1 MKSRTKKVTAK
12 AVLIALLVS
21 AAASPFQSNM
31 ASSKAVAKKIS
42 VTLKKKRLSLK
53 TGQRFRLKAKKKPA
67 KAKVSFSSSKRSVV
81 SVNKTGLVKAK
92 KPGKASI
99 TATVKYKG
107 KKKKA
112 VCKVRV
118 VSKRKTINKQI
129 QPSAPAANT
138 QQPAPTA
145 TAKPVITDP
154 TATPN
159 AAPKGTPRATKTPS
173 PTPVEITYKA
183 DYTVELGSTLDVKKE
198 VKPSEGVITD
208 YNVSTSNNYVAI
220 IDARG
225 KIKPLHIGKCT
236 LILTSKADDTKKE
249 TYKLCVTDEFVAED
263 GYNFY
268 KEDIAH
274 GEVSDFTYPSQYR
287 ESGEGHAKIYFPP
300 DYDPKNK
307 TYNLLFCLHGGGQN
321 EDYWTCGRKTS
332 AGAGC
337 HANNIMDYLY
347 DTKEAEECIVVFPNG
362 NINYDKSKTYPNTE
376 PNPVVQNSWSNCYLF
391 EYEVIYDLLPYM
403 EKNYPVKKGAAHTG
417 VCGLS
422 MGCGEAIELGLKH
435 PDLFQYMGFF
445 SAGPFA
451 STKQTIVTTQEDA
464 NRLNSQIKLCFFI
477 TGQQD
482 HMMDDSARRF
492 VNQCDL
498 LGLNNMFL
506 EVKGTGHDDR
516 CWDRAFYTFMQ
527 YAFLLKLF
535 QIMIDMGFVFW

>member
-1 MKSRTKKVTAK
+1 MKSRTKEMTAK

-21 AAASPFQSNM
+21 TTASPFQSSM
-31 ASSKAVAKKIS
+31 ASSKSAAKKIS
-42 VTLKKKRLSLK
+42 VTLNKKTLSLK

-118 VSKRKTINKQI
+118 VSKKKTINKQI

-154 TATPN
+154 TATPS
-159 AAPKGTPRATKTPS
+159 ATPKGTPRATKTPS

-208 YNVSTSNNYVAI
+208 YNVSTSNSYVAI

-236 LILTSKADDTKKE
+236 LVLTSKTDDTKKE

-300 DYDPKNK
+300 DYDPKKK

-451 STKQTIVTTQEDA
+451 STKQTIVTIQEDA

-527 YAFLLKLF
+527 YAFK
-535 QIMIDMGFVFW
+535 

>member
-42 VTLKKKRLSLK
+42 VTLNKKRLSLK

-118 VSKRKTINKQI
+118 VSKKKTINKQI

-154 TATPN
+154 TATPS
-159 AAPKGTPRATKTPS
+159 AAPKRTPRATKTPS

-236 LILTSKADDTKKE
+236 LILTSKADDTKK
-249 TYKLCVTDEFVAED
+249 
-263 GYNFY
+263 
-268 KEDIAH
+268 
-274 GEVSDFTYPSQYR
+274 R
-287 ESGEGHAKIYFPP
+287 
-300 DYDPKNK
+300 
-307 TYNLLFCLHGGGQN
+307 NL
-321 EDYWTCGRKTS
+321 
-332 AGAGC
+332 
-337 HANNIMDYLY
+337 
-347 DTKEAEECIVVFPNG
+347 
-362 NINYDKSKTYPNTE
+362 
-376 PNPVVQNSWSNCYLF
+376 
-391 EYEVIYDLLPYM
+391 
-403 EKNYPVKKGAAHTG
+403 
-417 VCGLS
+417 
-422 MGCGEAIELGLKH
+422 
-435 PDLFQYMGFF
+435 
-445 SAGPFA
+445 
-451 STKQTIVTTQEDA
+451 
-464 NRLNSQIKLCFFI
+464 
-477 TGQQD
+477 
-482 HMMDDSARRF
+482 
-492 VNQCDL
+492 
-498 LGLNNMFL
+498 
-506 EVKGTGHDDR
+506 
-516 CWDRAFYTFMQ
+516 
-527 YAFLLKLF
+527 
-535 QIMIDMGFVFW
+535 

>member
-42 VTLKKKRLSLK
+42 VTLNKKRLSLK

-81 SVNKTGLVKAK
+81 LVNKTGLVKAK

-208 YNVSTSNNYVAI
+208 
-220 IDARG
+220 
-225 KIKPLHIGKCT
+225 
-236 LILTSKADDTKKE
+236 
-249 TYKLCVTDEFVAED
+249 
-263 GYNFY
+263 
-268 KEDIAH
+268 
-274 GEVSDFTYPSQYR
+274 
-287 ESGEGHAKIYFPP
+287 
-300 DYDPKNK
+300 
-307 TYNLLFCLHGGGQN
+307 
-321 EDYWTCGRKTS
+321 
-332 AGAGC
+332 
-337 HANNIMDYLY
+337 
-347 DTKEAEECIVVFPNG
+347 
-362 NINYDKSKTYPNTE
+362 
-376 PNPVVQNSWSNCYLF
+376 
-391 EYEVIYDLLPYM
+391 
-403 EKNYPVKKGAAHTG
+403 
-417 VCGLS
+417 
-422 MGCGEAIELGLKH
+422 
-435 PDLFQYMGFF
+435 
-445 SAGPFA
+445 
-451 STKQTIVTTQEDA
+451 
-464 NRLNSQIKLCFFI
+464 
-477 TGQQD
+477 
-482 HMMDDSARRF
+482 
-492 VNQCDL
+492 
-498 LGLNNMFL
+498 
-506 EVKGTGHDDR
+506 
-516 CWDRAFYTFMQ
+516 
-527 YAFLLKLF
+527 
-535 QIMIDMGFVFW
+535 